1 MHSLIELLSLSNFLT
16 RKSQDPLTLSFANVN
31 SLTEINFEEALA
43 EAARLDKHMKE
54 TGKVVGPL
62 HGIPFSVKV

>member
-1 MHSLIELLSLSNFLT
+1 MSTMALW
-16 RKSQDPLTLSFANVN
+16 FANPF
-31 SLTEINFEEALA
+31 SLTEINFEDALA
-43 EAARLDKHMKE
+43 EAERLDKHMKE

>member
-1 MHSLIELLSLSNFLT
+1 MLIELLSLNSSSI
-16 RKSQDPLTLSFANVN
+16 RKSFEPRNVN
-31 SLTEINFEEALA
+31 EAEIDRLTEINFDGALA
-43 EAARLDKHMKE
+43 EAERLDKHMKE

>member
-1 MHSLIELLSLSNFLT
+1 MTSRQHGS
-16 RKSQDPLTLSFANVN
+16 ANAD

-43 EAARLDKHMKE
+43 EAERLDKHMKE